1 MRVFSINTYG
11 CCHLIA
17 TNASSLTSSIAPLC
31 ATSFQSSAC
40 IGMHG
45 SLEPSTA
52 VNAKEPVDQV
62 IGTRPNKSK
71 YMCVHLHRERE
82 IRAYLCIQVTTFPFP
97 KQKKKSCL
105 AISLVSK
112 SNLEISL
119 GHSNWQKLSS
129 SSAYNQR
136 K

>member
-1 MRVFSINTYG
+1 MRVFFSINTYG

-31 ATSFQSSAC
+31 VLLHSNRRRASAC
-40 IGMHG
+40 TTARVSGTVNRRQCG
-45 SLEPSTA
+45 TTCRPSYWDTS
-52 VNAKEPVDQV
+52 KQV
-62 IGTRPNKSK
+62 Q
-71 YMCVHLHRERE
+71 VHLHRERDT
-82 IRAYLCIQVTTFPFP
+82 CILVYTSNQISFSER
-97 KQKKKSCL
+97 KKRSCL
-105 AISLVSK
+105 EISLVSK